1 MIEKHGDKKKE
12 KNCKIKKFFD
22 LSRERFYCVM
32 IKLLLASNKFH
43 FNNQIIDWLAA
54 LTSWLHNGW

>member
-32 IKLLLASNKFH
+32 IKLLLASNKFD
-43 FNNQIIDWLAA
+43 FNNQIID
-54 LTSWLHNGW
+54 